1 MLYMYVTRTC
11 TIISTVQVHYVYIY
25 THMVRTY
32 KCDHVYIYIL
42 YIYMFPYN
50 IDKSKNLASD
60 SGSSRT
66 YDQPWVPQSIL
77 RP

>member
-25 THMVRTY
+25 IHTWCVRISVIM
-32 KCDHVYIYIL
+32 CIYIL